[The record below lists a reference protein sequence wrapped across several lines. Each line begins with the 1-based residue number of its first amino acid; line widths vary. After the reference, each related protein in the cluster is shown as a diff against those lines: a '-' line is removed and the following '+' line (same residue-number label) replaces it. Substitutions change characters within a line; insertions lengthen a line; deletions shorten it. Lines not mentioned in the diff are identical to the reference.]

1 MDNILV
7 LVSGAAS
14 ALFGWFIG
22 RKKSDAET
30 DNLVLKNLQESIL
43 LYKSIIDDLKT
54 EITQLNN
61 KIQELE
67 DKIDVLHNENIK
79 LKKLL

>member
-7 LVSGAAS
+7 LVSGAVS
-14 ALFGWFIG
+14 GLFGWFVA
-22 RKKSDAET
+22 RRRSDVET